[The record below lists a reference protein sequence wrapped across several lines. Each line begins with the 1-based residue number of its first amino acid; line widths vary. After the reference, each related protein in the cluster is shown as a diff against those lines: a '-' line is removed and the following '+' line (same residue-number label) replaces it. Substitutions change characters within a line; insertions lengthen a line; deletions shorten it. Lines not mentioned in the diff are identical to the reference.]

1 MNQEPQKKTNP
12 APKPYEDRPVGCP
25 PAPDLSAVTKEGL
38 DERRATVGRLK
49 ELVGKAEKGTK
60 EAVPEIRKILCANP
74 DLAWRFIDL
83 AEVTEWH
90 LINRI
95 FKDKDL
101 ATRET
106 LTRQFAAMRAE
117 IAGENPSPL
126 ERLLAERI
134 VATWLQIQLFEGLYA
149 MGMSKSMTLAQGE
162 YQQKRLDRAYK
173 RHMAAI
179 RTLS

>member
-1 MNQEPQKKTNP
+1 M
-12 APKPYEDRPVGCP
+12 
-25 PAPDLSAVTKEGL
+25 TKEGL
-38 DERRATVGRLK
+38 DERRAMVGRLK

-60 EAVPEIRKILCANP
+60 EAVPEIRKILRANP

-90 LINRI
+90 LIHRI

-117 IAGENPSPL
+117 IDRGREPFSSGAAARREDRGHV
-126 ERLLAERI
+126 
-134 VATWLQIQLFEGLYA
+134 VADP
-149 MGMSKSMTLAQGE
+149 TL
-162 YQQKRLDRAYK
+162 
-173 RHMAAI
+173 
-179 RTLS
+179 